1 MRFTHKQKILS
12 IIKTELNKNK
22 NKNNLILRKTYD
34 IISKPMINIKSF
46 RNYKRFK
53 INRYKNIYCNR
64 GIYDEYFDKN
74 TIWINEKFDFTKE
87 ILISSIIH
95 ETNHYLNNTLPYS
108 GFAEFIAQL
117 SEHFYQ
123 QNKTILTRNYKNK
136 IISSCSEE
144 SNMFKRDLKLPFN
157 YGECIM
163 Y

>member
-46 RNYKRFK
+46 INYKRFK

-87 ILISSIIH
+87 DKI
-95 ETNHYLNNTLPYS
+95 NNRDFNEVIWKAVKGENAIVPAPKRA
-108 GFAEFIAQL
+108 GFLKE
-117 SEHFYQ
+117 
-123 QNKTILTRNYKNK
+123 NK
-136 IISSCSEE
+136 E
-144 SNMFKRDLKLPFN
+144 D
-157 YGECIM
+157 
-163 Y
+163 